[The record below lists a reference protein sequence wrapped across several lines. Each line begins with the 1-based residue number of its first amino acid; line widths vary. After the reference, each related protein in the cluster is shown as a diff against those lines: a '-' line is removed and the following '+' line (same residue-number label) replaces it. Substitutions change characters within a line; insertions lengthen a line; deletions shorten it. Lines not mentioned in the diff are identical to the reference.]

1 MGFYGYGVLRLWG
14 FTVMGVYGCGGLRLW
29 GFTVVGGYG
38 CGGYGCGGYGC
49 GRAGTYKANR
59 QYGLMDKGIIH
70 YSLFIIHYSLFIIH
84 FSLFIFHYSLFIF
97 LFSLAEGQAQAD
109 VQVEIE
115 RFVFIYGLYIATVV
129 EIIAYAW
136 LKVYAER
143 WNEVVLHTCRGVD

>member
-1 MGFYGYGVLRLWG
+1 MGVYGYGVLRLWG
-14 FTVMGVYGCGGLRLW
+14 FTVVGG
-29 GFTVVGGYG
+29 GTVVGGYG
-38 CGGYGCGGYGC
+38 CGGYGCG
-49 GRAGTYKANR
+49 RAETYRANR

-70 YSLFIIHYSLFIIH
+70 
-84 FSLFIFHYSLFIF
+84 FSLFIFHYSFFIF

>member
-1 MGFYGYGVLRLWG
+1 MRVYGYEGLRLWG
-14 FTVMGVYGCGGLRLW
+14 FTVMRVYGYGGY
-29 GFTVVGGYG
+29 GCGGYG

-49 GRAGTYKANR
+49 GRAETYRANR

-70 YSLFIIHYSLFIIH
+70 
-84 FSLFIFHYSLFIF
+84 FSLFIFHYSFFIF

>member
-1 MGFYGYGVLRLWG
+1 MGFYGYE
-14 FTVMGVYGCGGLRLW
+14 VMGYEVLRLW
-29 GFTVVGGYG
+29 GFTVVGGG
-38 CGGYGCGGYGC
+38 TVVCGGGTVVWVYGCGGYGC
-49 GRAGTYKANR
+49 GRAGTYRANR

-70 YSLFIIHYSLFIIH
+70 YSFFIIHYSF
-84 FSLFIFHYSLFIF
+84 FIF

>member
-1 MGFYGYGVLRLWG
+1 MRVYGYEGLRLWG
-14 FTVMGVYGCGGLRLW
+14 FTVMRVYG
-29 GFTVVGGYG
+29 Y
-38 CGGYGCGGYGC
+38 GGYGCGGYGC
-49 GRAGTYKANR
+49 GRAETYRANR

-70 YSLFIIHYSLFIIH
+70 
-84 FSLFIFHYSLFIF
+84 FSLFIFHYSFFIF

>member
-1 MGFYGYGVLRLWG
+1 MGF
-14 FTVMGVYGCGGLRLW
+14 YGCGGLRLW
-29 GFTVVGGYG
+29 GFTVVGVYG
-38 CGGYGCGGYGC
+38 WGGLRLWGFSVVGFSGCGGYGC